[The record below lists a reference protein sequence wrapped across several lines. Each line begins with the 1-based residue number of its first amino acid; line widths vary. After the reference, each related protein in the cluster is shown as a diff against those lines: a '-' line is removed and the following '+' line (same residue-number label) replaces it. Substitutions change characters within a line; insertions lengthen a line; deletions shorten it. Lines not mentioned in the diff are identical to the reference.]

1 MRGILEQASLHQVC
15 GVVEHGDVEHLDL
28 WFYSVF
34 KHHCRQAIDEIWR
47 VLINAIR
54 EIDRSRRQ

>member
-34 KHHCRQAIDEIWR
+34 KNRCRQAIDEIWR
-47 VLINAIR
+47 VLI
-54 EIDRSRRQ
+54 